1 MAEELVM
8 TVKSNIKQVTKE
20 TEDWGKSLDDV
31 NEQIELQNKEI
42 IAQERELIK
51 LKAQQDKLSK
61 GGWTAG
67 MPKLNEQ
74 IKETTT
80 LLNLEKNT
88 LKDLKNQQKA
98 ATDEVK
104 KYNKAQKE
112 QDDAVKGT
120 IGNFEAFG
128 ISLNGIK
135 KSVSGV
141 IPLIKTMF
149 RSITAGIVSTGIGVF
164 LIAFGSLVTYVTTTK
179 EGMDKLAVVMSKIGA
194 GFNVIKDRI
203 TTVGKALTVLFTDG
217 FAAAAEVLEGN
228 MSGIGDEMEREAK
241 AAAQLALD
249 TQALRDA
256 TNEFNIAKANTR
268 KEIEK
273 ARLLSEDETKS
284 AKVRLDALRNALDL
298 EQETTDT
305 ELVLAK
311 ERMRIFK
318 EDMEMNKHKAVDE
331 KELADLTTAIAEA
344 EIKSLRLRKRIM
356 TEVNEMENQIEAE
369 RKKREKEKQDAIDKE
384 NKRIADEKQAAIDAE
399 LDEDMRFYKNL
410 TARNKRKKAEDE
422 KAAEDEI
429 ALAKGVKDAKLA
441 MIQDGLRLATEIA
454 GQESTI
460 GKAAAVTSATISG
473 VEGVQNAFTS
483 AQKSPITTV
492 LPAYPFI
499 QAGLAGAFS
508 AVQIQKILSGTPA
521 QGGGSG
527 GGGGV
532 APQTPAPQMMSGAF
546 ELGGGLA
553 PEPVKAFVVTDEMTN
568 SQNQLANIRRRATI

>member
-1 MAEELVM
+1 M

-20 TEDWGKSLDDV
+20 TEDCGKSLDDV

-42 IAQERELIK
+42 VRQERELIK

-67 MPKLNEQ
+67 MPKLNQQ

-149 RSITAGIVSTGIGVF
+149 RSITAGIMSTGIGVF
-164 LIAFGSLVTYVTTTK
+164 LIAFGSLIGYLTTTK
-179 EGMDKLAVVMSKIGA
+179 EGMDKLAVVMAKVGGA
-194 GFNVIKDRI
+194 FNVIKDRI

-228 MSGIGDEMEREAK
+228 FCGIGDEMEREAK

-256 TNEFNIAKANTR
+256 TNEFNIAKAETR

-273 ARLLSEDETKS
+273 ARLLSEDESKS
-284 AKVRLDALRNALDL
+284 AEVRLKALKNALKL
-298 EQETTDT
+298 EQETTDK
-305 ELVLAK
+305 ELELAK

-318 EDMEMNKHKAVDE
+318 EDMELNKHKAVDE
-331 KELADLTTAIAEA
+331 QKLAELTTAIAQK
-344 EIKSLRLRKRIM
+344 EISSLRLRKRVM
-356 TEVNEMENQIEAE
+356 TEVNEMQNEIDAQE
-369 RKKREKEKQDAIDKE
+369 KKRLEDRNKADAE
-384 NKRIADEKQAAIDAE
+384 QAAMLTIMPRLAQESADGIIQADNSV
-399 LDEDMRFYKNL
+399 LDNYLLANRV
-410 TARNKRKKAEDE
+410 RKR
-422 KAAEDEI
+422 
-429 ALAKGVKDAKLA
+429 DAKLLA
-441 MIQDGLRLATEIA
+441 QAEKDIALDGLGLIQSVAA
-454 GQESTI
+454 QGSTI
-460 GKAAAVTSATISG
+460 GKAAAVASATISG
-473 VEGVQNAFTS
+473 VEGVQNAFTT
-483 AQKSPITTV
+483 AQDSPVTA
-492 LPAYPFI
+492 LMPSYPFI

-521 QGGGSG
+521 QGGGG
-527 GGGGV
+527 GGGGI

-546 ELGGGLA
+546 ELGGGIA
-553 PEPVKAFVVTDEMTN
+553 PEPVKAFVVTDEMTS

>member
-1 MAEELVM
+1 M

-42 IAQERELIK
+42 VRQERELIK

-67 MPKLNEQ
+67 MPKLNQQ

-149 RSITAGIVSTGIGVF
+149 RSITAGIMSTGIGVF
-164 LIAFGSLVTYVTTTK
+164 LIAFGSLIGYLTTTK
-179 EGMDKLAVVMSKIGA
+179 EGMDKLAVVMAKVGGA
-194 GFNVIKDRI
+194 FNVIKDRI

-228 MSGIGDEMEREAK
+228 LSGIGDEMEREAK
-241 AAAQLALD
+241 AAAHLALD

-256 TNEFNIAKANTR
+256 TNEFNIAKAETR

-273 ARLLSEDETKS
+273 ARLLSEDESKS
-284 AKVRLDALRNALDL
+284 AEVRLKALKNALKL
-298 EQETTDT
+298 EQETTDK
-305 ELVLAK
+305 ELELAK

-318 EDMEMNKHKAVDE
+318 EDMELNKHKAVDE
-331 KELADLTTAIAEA
+331 QKLAELTTAIAQK
-344 EIKSLRLRKRIM
+344 EISSLRLRKRVM
-356 TEVNEMENQIEAE
+356 TEVNEMQNEIDAQE
-369 RKKREKEKQDAIDKE
+369 KKRLEDRNKADAE
-384 NKRIADEKQAAIDAE
+384 QAAMLTIMPRLAQESADGIIQADNSV
-399 LDEDMRFYKNL
+399 LDNYLLANRV
-410 TARNKRKKAEDE
+410 RKR
-422 KAAEDEI
+422 
-429 ALAKGVKDAKLA
+429 DAKLLA
-441 MIQDGLRLATEIA
+441 QAEKDIALDGLGLIQSVAA
-454 GQESTI
+454 QGSTI
-460 GKAAAVTSATISG
+460 GKAAAVASATISG
-473 VEGVQNAFTS
+473 VEGVQNAFTT
-483 AQKSPITTV
+483 AQDSPVTA
-492 LPAYPFI
+492 LMPSYPFI

-521 QGGGSG
+521 QGGGG
-527 GGGGV
+527 GGGGI

-546 ELGGGLA
+546 ELGGGIA
-553 PEPVKAFVVTDEMTN
+553 PEPVKAFVVTDEMTS